1 MDIKDKLAY
10 QRKERE
16 VRKRGHSIE
25 ETWSKID
32 RGGELSTK
40 EKLEKLINL
49 TGAAKARPKAPGPAA
64 RPAPEADFEPGPE
77 PGRREP
83 LQYFENTFGPQ
94 VRYGRIAIGDGLLI
108 DGQTLACLG
117 RDEELQGLGLDTAL
131 FLDLETTGLAGGTGT
146 IPFLV
151 GLGYYR
157 DGAFV
162 VAQYFL
168 GEPGEEERMLE
179 ELARLFEEGGFR
191 SVVTYNGKVFD
202 LPLLE
207 TRFILKR
214 KRFRLSSLPHLDFLF
229 SARHLWRHK
238 HESCRLFH
246 LAREVVAADRSEDIP
261 GEEIPYRYFDYLR
274 TGDFGQI
281 EPILYHNQEDI
292 LSLLGLVI
300 RGAGLLRGGRGKA
313 EARAEERS
321 GEEAA
326 SEDLDALDLVGVG
339 RLFET
344 AGDVET
350 SVVLFEKAVL
360 GGLKGGVETIVKR
373 KLSLHF
379 KKNADWDKALPLW
392 KDLGTMDQLFGFREL
407 AMYFEH
413 QTRDFAE
420 ALRTAEEGL
429 QLARRTGD
437 PMDEDFAK
445 RIARLRGKIAKLE
458 GETAAPAP
466 SGRARRNGSRK
477 R

>member
-1 MDIKDKLAY
+1 MDIKDQLAHH
-10 QRKERE
+10 RKERE
-16 VRKRGHSIE
+16 VRKRGRSIE
-25 ETWSKID
+25 DAWSKIKRND
-32 RGGELSTK
+32 DLTTK
-40 EKLEKLINL
+40 EKLERLINL
-49 TGAAKARPKAPGPAA
+49 TGAAKPKAKAA
-64 RPAPEADFEPGPE
+64 APTAWSDPE
-77 PGRREP
+77 PDKREP
-83 LQYFENTFGPQ
+83 LQYFENAYPPE
-94 VRYGRIAIGDGLLI
+94 VRYGQITVGEGLGI
-108 DGQTLACLG
+108 DGETLYYLG
-117 RDEELQGLGLDTAL
+117 RDEEFQGLGLDTAL

-157 DGAFV
+157 DGKFI

-179 ELARLFEEGGFR
+179 ELTRLFEEGGFR
-191 SVVTYNGKVFD
+191 SVVTYNGKAFD

-214 KRFRLSSLPHLDFLF
+214 KPFKLNALPHLDFLF

-261 GEEIPYRYFDYLR
+261 GEEIPHRYFDYLR

-300 RGAGLLRGGRGKA
+300 RGAHLFQGGRA
-313 EARAEERS
+313 AEEECA
-321 GEEAA
+321 GAE
-326 SEDLDALDLVGVG
+326 LDAMDLVGVG

-344 AGDVET
+344 AGDTER
-350 SVVLFEKAVL
+350 SVVLYERAVS
-360 GGLKGGVETIVKR
+360 GGLKGTIETTIKR
-373 KLSLHF
+373 KLSIHF
-379 KKNADWDKALPLW
+379 KKNAEWDKALPLW

-413 QTRDFAE
+413 QARDFAE

-429 QLARRTGD
+429 TLARKTGD
-437 PMDEDFAK
+437 PLDEDFLK
-445 RIARLRGKIAKLE
+445 RITRLQGKIGRLVESAGAAMPAK
-458 GETAAPAP
+458 P
-466 SGRARRNGSRK
+466 RKARTK
-477 R
+477 KA

>member
-1 MDIKDKLAY
+1 MDIKDKLAHHKKA
-10 QRKERE
+10 RD
-16 VRKRGHSIE
+16 VRKRGRSVE
-25 ETWSKID
+25 DAWSKLA
-32 RGGELSTK
+32 RGGELTTK

-49 TGAAKARPKAPGPAA
+49 TGVAKPRIKSEPPP
-64 RPAPEADFEPGPE
+64 RPAWEPQK
-77 PGRREP
+77 REP
-83 LQYFENTFGPQ
+83 LQYFESSYSPL
-94 VRYGRIAIGDGLLI
+94 VRYGQISIGEGLKI
-108 DGQTLACLG
+108 DGETLYYLG
-117 RDEELQGLGLDTAL
+117 RDEEFQGLGLDTAL

-157 DGAFV
+157 AGKFV

-168 GEPGEEERMLE
+168 GEPGEEGRMLE
-179 ELARLFEEGGFR
+179 DLARLFEEGGFR
-191 SVVTYNGKVFD
+191 SVVTYNGKAFD

-214 KRFRLSSLPHLDFLF
+214 RPFKLSGMPHLDFLF

-261 GEEIPYRYFDYLR
+261 GAEIPFRYFDYLR

-300 RGAGLLRGGRGKA
+300 QGARLFKAGLA
-313 EARAEERS
+313 AEE
-321 GEEAA
+321 ETI
-326 SEDLDALDLVGVG
+326 LDAMDLVGVG

-344 AGDVET
+344 AGEIEK
-350 SVVLFEKAVL
+350 SVVLFERAVSGSL
-360 GGLKGGVETIVKR
+360 TQTVETTVKR

-379 KKNADWDKALPLW
+379 KKISDWDKALPLW

-413 QTRDFAE
+413 QARNFAE
-420 ALRTAEEGL
+420 ALLSAEEGL
-429 QLARRTGD
+429 LLARKTGD
-437 PMDEDFAK
+437 PFAEDFQK
-445 RIARLRGKIAKLE
+445 RIVRLESKIKRLGEAPAAAPAKPRKLRGK
-458 GETAAPAP
+458 
-466 SGRARRNGSRK
+466 RN
-477 R
+477 